1 MPGARDQGGSS
12 AQTAPGRWRQALLAL
27 QARHHRAVLAAA
39 GLILLA
45 VTTIWFFRAEDDQG
59 KTARLQADAPYYHA
73 YLPSLVLD
81 RDLDFD
87 DEYEITGNWYRLG
100 KTPIDRRS
108 NVFGIGPAVYTL
120 PFFLFGHAL
129 AQAAGSQADGFSEPE
144 ILASLYASL
153 LYSLGALFFAYR
165 LLRRRLGG
173 AYLPA
178 LVPLLVACSGPVV
191 YYAIRQPGY
200 SHPFATFW
208 VAWLV
213 DYVDASF
220 DPAPGPRP
228 LRTWLGMGALIGAAA
243 LARPQLALWAA
254 LALLAAADDVRR
266 VLGLGARGS
275 GGRWRALAG
284 LAPRWAAGAAL
295 SLLIFSPQLLAWKS
309 LYGAYLAVPQ
319 GEGFM
324 RWDAPAWSEVLMS
337 SRNGLLPWAPLYALA
352 GLGLILSVRRH
363 PRLGGALLLGVA
375 LQTVANGAA
384 WDWWAGGSFGG
395 RRFDSC
401 FVAFAFGLGYLLIR
415 LPRAAEGW
423 IGRCLRMAWIAAVL
437 ALSMALAAANVGLA
451 SIHSGPTV
459 RIHGGRV
466 PAELLEEEIG
476 GHLGRVVAA
485 ASRAANLPARLVFAW
500 RYGAARDDYDRVVG
514 VHHLGELFPGLNSF
528 RGKRTHRFKL
538 DPASPAI
545 AGLVR
550 AIDAGPA
557 DAVALA
563 GARARILVGL
573 NRIGPVRFNVQAAAS
588 GTEAVP
594 LVLRLN
600 GALLA
605 EASVGPDTTQV
616 AGTAPAV
623 RRGINVLE
631 IEAPPG
637 TRLYRLTLSS
647 PVAAHG
653 R

>member
-1 MPGARDQGGSS
+1 MPRSLDEEVSS
-12 AQTAPGRWRQALLAL
+12 PAIAPGRWRRALH
-27 QARHHRAVLAAA
+27 ARRRVVLAVS
-39 GLILLA
+39 GLVLLA
-45 VTTIWFFRAEDDQG
+45 VATVWFFRAEDEEG

-87 DEYEITGNWYRLG
+87 NEYQVTRNWYRLG
-100 KTPIDRRS
+100 KTPIDRRA
-108 NVFGIGPAVYTL
+108 NVFGVGPAVYAL
-120 PFFLFGHAL
+120 PLFLTGHAV
-129 AQAAGSQADGFSEPE
+129 AHATSSRVDGFTEPE
-144 ILASLYASL
+144 VLASLYASL

-178 LVPLLVACSGPVV
+178 LVPLLVACGGPVV

-200 SHPFATFW
+200 GHPFATFW

-213 DYVDASF
+213 DHVDASF
-220 DPAPGPRP
+220 DGAPGPRS
-228 LRTWLGMGALIGAAA
+228 LGTWLGMGALIGAAA
-243 LARPQLALWAA
+243 LARPQLALWAVVA
-254 LALLAAADDVRR
+254 LIAAADDVRR
-266 VLGLGARGS
+266 VIGNGARGP
-275 GGRWRALAG
+275 ALAR
-284 LAPRWAAGAAL
+284 LAPRWAVGAAL
-295 SLLIFSPQLLAWKS
+295 ALLIFSPQLLVWKA

-337 SRNGLLPWAPLYALA
+337 SRNGLLPWAPLYALG
-352 GLGLILSVRRH
+352 GLGLLLSLRRH
-363 PRLGGALLLGVA
+363 PRLGAALLLGVA

-415 LPRAAEGW
+415 LPRAGEGLPAR
-423 IGRCLRMAWIAAVL
+423 GLRAAWIAAVL
-437 ALSMALAAANVGLA
+437 ALSVALAAGNVGLA
-451 SIHSGPTV
+451 SVCSGPTV
-459 RIHGGRV
+459 PIYGGV
-466 PAELLEEEIG
+466 AAAERQEELIG
-476 GHLGRVVAA
+476 GFLGRVVAF
-485 ASRAANLPARLVFAW
+485 ASRAANLPARQVFAW
-500 RYGAARDDYDRVVG
+500 RYDAARGDYDRVVG
-514 VHHLGELFPGLNSF
+514 VHQLGELFPGLNSF
-528 RGKRTHRFKL
+528 RGKRRHEFEL

-550 AIDAGPA
+550 AIDAGDA

-563 GARARILVGL
+563 GARARILVGM
-573 NRIGPVRFNVQAAAS
+573 NRIGPVTFTVQAAAP
-588 GTEAVP
+588 GDEEVP
-594 LVLRLN
+594 LALRCN
-600 GALLA
+600 GARLT
-605 EASVGPDTTQV
+605 ETSVGPEATRV
-616 AGTAPAV
+616 AGTVAAV

-647 PVAAHG
+647 PVDAHG